1 MCKKSSN
8 FARKF
13 QTTNIMK
20 AIRLAT
26 LLFAVSAMLVSC
38 TQQAP
43 ISIHWEM
50 GQNDVKPGVCELYY
64 TITNHSDRPLT
75 NEGWIL
81 YFNYMSLHPI
91 YTEGDALR
99 QTEIQASYHSL
110 EPTADFLPLL
120 PDSSRR
126 VKLLFRGNAIRQTS
140 RPEGF
145 FLVQTKNGKITSKK
159 PISIPCTYADFTRP
173 EQMKRGIVTWEKTP
187 YADGPYVYDYVQH
200 ILNSPVNKD
209 VQSLL
214 PQPKQ
219 IHYTNGTCDQSQAE
233 LIIRTDA
240 NMVREGYR
248 LVITPT
254 TITIEASD
262 EAGVFYAQQTLQQ
275 WGNTL
280 PCGTIVD
287 YPDLHHRGIMLD
299 VVRNYY
305 PVDSI
310 YRILDIMAY
319 HKLNVLHFHLSDDE
333 AWRLEIPGL
342 PQLTEI
348 GARRG
353 FTTDESECLLPMY
366 CGGWD
371 PNAPTTANGYI
382 TREKY
387 IELLR
392 YAGER
397 HIRVIPEI
405 DMPGHMRAAK
415 KAMGN
420 LLTDSAFDAR
430 VYKSAQNYTDNV
442 IDVTKPYAVEFIDH
456 VITEIV
462 KMHEEANHPLTIFNI
477 GGDEV
482 PKGALT
488 KEEHQAFID
497 QVLAIL
503 QRYNLQPMGWE
514 EITHFCKPESRA
526 ICYSWLN
533 SDTKPLEMAEAGYPV
548 VLANANR
555 LYFDFAYCNHHEE
568 KGLNWGGYTDEYR
581 SFDWEPLIHPNV
593 IGMNAQLWAEVLRSF
608 SQVEWQI
615 YPKLYGLAERA
626 WNNRSPLT
634 LGDYNHLVYEVFI
647 PQLAASGR
655 NFHIQQPGICLRSI
669 DNPQLQLDKSH
680 VLIDMNKVM
689 QGGELL
695 YCLDDGEWRAYTNTT
710 AIPASTQ
717 VVKAK
722 VRYQGQESNTTWFW
736 LHAAEAETDQ
746 AVEQNTGATF

>member
-187 YADGPYVYDYVQH
+187 YADGPYVYDYVQY

-209 VQSLL
+209 VQPLL

-219 IHYTNGTCDQSQAE
+219 IHYAEGTCDQSQAE

-655 NFHIQQPGICLRSI
+655 NFHIQQPGICLRPI